1 MNQFIKPVEIRW
13 SDLDPNFHLRHSAY
27 YDIGAYCRMA
37 YLHEA
42 GLTAQK
48 MQELNIGP
56 VIFREECAFKRE
68 VKFGDVITV
77 NMQIASCTKGFTRWT
92 MQHEIWKDATILCA
106 VITLEGAWLNTEI
119 RKLTL
124 PPKFIT
130 DLMNVMPTTQ
140 HFISPD

>member
-1 MNQFIKPVEIRW
+1 MTEFSKPVEIRW

-37 YLHEA
+37 YLHEK
-42 GLTAQK
+42 GLTAAK
-48 MQELNIGP
+48 MQELKLGP
-56 VIFREECAFKRE
+56 VIFREECFFKRE
-68 VKFGDVITV
+68 VKFGDAISV
-77 NMQIASCTKGFTRWT
+77 NMQIASCTRGFTRWT
-92 MQHEIWKDATILCA
+92 MQHEIWKDREILCA

-130 DLMNVMPTTQ
+130 NLMEEMPVTESFT
-140 HFISPD
+140 ILE